1 MTIDD
6 RIIIDIDERLKGNE
20 ISAARALAPVAI
32 MKSGSTPGFSTK
44 GLPGYYCGD
53 REASTVVVNLNPGMD
68 AELSNGLWNVMTKAF
83 DHSTTNAFIS
93 DLKEKNE
100 KYGYY
105 DAGRYDEFDIKQ
117 AAFLT
122 PWENSGIDLDSS
134 PDWKNKV
141 TQLESKQNVLLQK
154 LQLELIPYASAKF
167 KIDKK
172 KMGLFVPYLDTLLE
186 EIFRKKRKYV
196 IFASDIFDGLF
207 KYYNKKTKTKT
218 FLLHKEEKGLLKNRN
233 GRCRVVE
240 ICYKGKKQRALIAHT
255 FPSQSLCKAFD
266 LMQKYGE
273 MCYNEFCK

>member
-6 RIIIDIDERLKGNE
+6 RICVDMTERLSGKE
-20 ISAARALAPVAI
+20 ITAARALAPLAI

-83 DHSTTNAFIS
+83 DYSTIDAFIS

-172 KMGLFVPYLDTLLE
+172 KMELFVPYLDTLLE
-186 EIFRKKRKYV
+186 EIFRKERKYV

-207 KYYNKKTKTKT
+207 KYYNKKTKTQT
-218 FLLHKEEKGLLKNRN
+218 FLLHNEKIGLLKSRN
-233 GRCRVVE
+233 GRCKVVE
-240 ICYKGKKQRALIAHT
+240 VYYKGKKQRALIAHT
-255 FPSQSLCKAFD
+255 FPSQSLCKDFD

-273 MCYNEFCK
+273 MCYSEFCK